1 MSVTTL
7 LHTQNPNKPY
17 YLKNYGNT
25 NYIYTA
31 ASLASTWIWAPAIY
45 VSSEIAA
52 QYNILG
58 LLFFLIPNIL
68 TLVAL
73 GVFADRIKEMLDG
86 YTIFQYIKANG
97 TKTQYTLHVA
107 IGILLLLCSTVVQLI
122 GLKLLLL
129 HLFAD
134 VNAQLILLPI
144 IAIIFVYMSYGGIKM
159 SIYTD
164 VVKYIAILV
173 CSVLLVSTIDI
184 SNVDLVLHEP
194 IDMIKTFGITTA
206 IGLILAP
213 YVDQTMWQ
221 RIFCVNKKDIKKMC
235 LAAAFFFG
243 IIPALTGIIGLSHFY
258 SDSFNIVSLYTN
270 YPYNIIIFILVFCTL
285 VSTIDSNL
293 SAISSIVWNELNLE
307 NHKGYAFGIISQ
319 LSLLMLS
326 YIIAISDVKIIGMFL
341 MYGMLRTTVG
351 IPTILLLTNRCN
363 RVLIEKI
370 TILSIMIM
378 IFGYVLLES
387 SYNYILSIMALFLP
401 FLAYKNKSV

>member
-1 MSVTTL
+1 MVILT
-7 LHTQNPNKPY
+7 
-17 YLKNYGNT
+17 
-25 NYIYTA
+25 IYTA

-73 GVFADRIKEMLDG
+73 GIFADRIKEMLDG

-97 TKTQYTLHVA
+97 TKTQYIIHVA

-129 HLFAD
+129 HLFTD
-134 VNAQLILLPI
+134 VNAQLMLLSI
-144 IAIIFVYMSYGGIKM
+144 IAIIFVYMGYGGIKM

-164 VVKYIAILV
+164 VAKYIAILV
-173 CSVLLVSTIDI
+173 CSMLLISTIDI
-184 SNVDLVLHEP
+184 SDINLVLHEP
-194 IDMIKTFGITTA
+194 IDMMKTFGITTA

-243 IIPALTGIIGLSHFY
+243 IVPTLTGIIGLSHFY

-293 SAISSIVWNELNLE
+293 SAISSIVWNELDLE
-307 NHKGYAFGIISQ
+307 NRKGYIVGIIAQ
-319 LSLLMLS
+319 LLLLTVG
-326 YIIAISDVKIIGMFL
+326 YIIAISDVKILGMFL
-341 MYGMLRTTVG
+341 MYGILRTTVG

-363 RVLIEKI
+363 KALIEKL
-370 TILSIMIM
+370 TIISIIIM
-378 IFGYVLLES
+378 IFGYTMLGNN
-387 SYNYILSIMALFLP
+387 YNYILSIIALFLP